1 MKIKSVFIAAL
12 ACVNINA
19 AADSAVLGDINGDS
33 VVNVTDVSLA
43 AAQVKSIKPL
53 NDDVLPAADVNGD
66 DIVNVTDI
74 SMIAA
79 HVKSVKLLGDDGSDA
94 TSDNNGGGNNG
105 GGDPRD
111 QGTDDFWDIAPDEDP
126 TVWDSDDSDNGG
138 GGNDQVDPAGVPDP
152 SADGWDDLPDPGNDV
167 L

>member
-19 AADSAVLGDINGDS
+19 AADSAVLGDINGDN

-79 HVKSVKLLGDDGSDA
+79 HVKSIKFLGDESSDA
-94 TSDNNGGGNNG
+94 TSDNGSGNNNN
-105 GGDPRD
+105 GDSGDIYEP
-111 QGTDDFWDIAPDEDP
+111 DD
-126 TVWDSDDSDNGG
+126 T
-138 GGNDQVDPAGVPDP
+138 
-152 SADGWDDLPDPGNDV
+152 WDDIDPDDWRIYG
-167 L
+167 

>member
-94 TSDNNGGGNNG
+94 TSDN
-105 GGDPRD
+105 D
-111 QGTDDFWDIAPDEDP
+111 
-126 TVWDSDDSDNGG
+126 GG
-138 GGNDQVDPAGVPDP
+138 GGSDTWTPPEGSDPAD
-152 SADGWDDLPDPGNDV
+152 WDDWDDWEVYG
-167 L
+167 